1 MQTNLYRSLKICNR
15 FHNSLKKFSG
25 MGQESTI
32 KGSGQGRRTT
42 AKRKKGARR
51 LAGVECSFL
60 RYAQKTKFNPNQKHK
75 ERKCCQVAATL
86 DYWTMKVS

>member
-1 MQTNLYRSLKICNR
+1 
-15 FHNSLKKFSG
+15 

-60 RYAQKTKFNPNQKHK
+60 RYAQKTKFNPNQK
-75 ERKCCQVAATL
+75 A
-86 DYWTMKVS
+86 